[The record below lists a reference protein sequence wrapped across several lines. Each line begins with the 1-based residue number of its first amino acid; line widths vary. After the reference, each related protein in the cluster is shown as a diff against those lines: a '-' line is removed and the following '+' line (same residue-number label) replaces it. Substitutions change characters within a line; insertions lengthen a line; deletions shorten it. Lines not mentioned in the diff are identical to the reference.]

1 MDKQK
6 DIMIPEPLL
15 MPVIEVEHSF
25 FWESLS
31 KNELRIQKCSK
42 CAILRYPPNPM
53 CSQCQFFEHSWELM
67 SGNGEIFSYVV
78 THQPTHSAFRD
89 RTPLAT
95 VIVELDEGPRLVSNI
110 LNISPS
116 EIKIGMKVR
125 VVFQKMDDE
134 ITLPFFELID

>member
-15 MPVIEVEHSF
+15 MPVIEVEHSL

-31 KNELRIQKCSK
+31 KNELRIQKCSN
-42 CAILRYPPNPM
+42 CTALRYPPNPM
-53 CSQCQFFEHSWELM
+53 CSQCQSFDHTWELM
-67 SGNGEIFSYVV
+67 SGMGEIFSYVV
-78 THQPTHSAFRD
+78 THQPTHSAFRG

-95 VIVELDEGPRLVSNI
+95 VVVELNEGPRLVTNI

-116 EIKIGMKVR
+116 KIKIGMKVQI
-125 VVFQKMDDE
+125 VFQKMNDE

>member
-1 MDKQK
+1 MDEQK

-15 MPVIEVEHSF
+15 MPVIAVEYSL

-31 KNELRIQKCSK
+31 KNELRVQKCAE
-42 CAILRYPPNPM
+42 CATLRYPPNPM
-53 CSQCQFFEHSWELM
+53 CSVCQCFDHTWELM
-67 SGNGEIFSYVV
+67 SGNGEVYSYVV
-78 THQPTHSAFRD
+78 THQPTNSAFIG

-95 VIVELDEGPRLVSNI
+95 VIIELDEGPHLISNI

-116 EIKIGMKVR
+116 EIKIGMRVR
-125 VVFQKMDDE
+125 VVFIKMDYQ

>member
-31 KNELRIQKCSK
+31 KNELRIQLCSN
-42 CAILRYPPNPM
+42 CAILRYPPYPM
-53 CSQCQFFEHSWELM
+53 CFHCQSFEHNWELM
-67 SGNGEIFSYVV
+67 SGNGEVFSYVV